1 MAQGGTS
8 QDLCEADS
16 YVEEIEREAERKV
29 LNANY
34 ILNDV
39 KTGEISGKFRDLS

>member
-8 QDLCEADS
+8 QDLCEAEG
-16 YVEEIEREAERKV
+16 YVEEIERESERKV

-34 ILNDV
+34 ILTSV
-39 KTGEISGKFRDLS
+39 KTGEITEKYRALS